1 MAALAATATASATL
15 APGASAGAVNHEET
29 ATAGAVSATLSWRGD
44 FQDTKN
50 FRIQIS
56 RGNAVV
62 VNEPVEIADC
72 GSGEETTFACPWPVG
87 DRPLEVRDLD
97 GDGEP
102 EVVIRAFTG
111 GAHCCVV
118 ALIYRWNGTEY
129 VTSERNFFGAAWTL
143 KDFDRDGIVEFRTSD
158 YRFDFLYGSHAES
171 VFPIQIM
178 QFRAGEFTDVTTDFP
193 KQIARDARALGREYE
208 RRAETRK
215 RLGVRSALA
224 AYVADIYLLGDNKRA
239 RQELRKA
246 LEAGVLDKTRFGPG
260 PWGRKFVRHLKRTL
274 DRFGYVD

>member
-1 MAALAATATASATL
+1 LAATALASASF
-15 APGASAGAVNHEET
+15 APAASAGAATHEET
-29 ATAGAVSATLSWRGD
+29 ATVGTVTATLSWRGE

-50 FRIQIS
+50 FRIQIA
-56 RGNAVV
+56 RDNTVV
-62 VNEPVEIADC
+62 VSEPVQIADC
-72 GSGEETTFACPWPVG
+72 GSGQETPGFACPWPIG
-87 DRPLEVRDLD
+87 DKPLELRDLD

-102 EVVIRAFTG
+102 EAVIRAFTG

-178 QFRAGEFTDVTTDFP
+178 HFAAGRFTDVTTAFP
-193 KQIARDARALGREYE
+193 RQVAKDATRLGREYE
-208 RRAETRK
+208 RRANSRK
-215 RLGVRSALA
+215 QIGVRAALA
-224 AYVADIYLLGDNKRA
+224 AYVADILLLGKPDRA
-239 RQELRKA
+239 RRELRKA
-246 LEAGVLDKTRFGPG
+246 LKAGLLDRTRFDTVG
-260 PWGRKFVRHLKRTL
+260 PWGRKYVRHLKRTL
-274 DRFGYVD
+274 KRFGY